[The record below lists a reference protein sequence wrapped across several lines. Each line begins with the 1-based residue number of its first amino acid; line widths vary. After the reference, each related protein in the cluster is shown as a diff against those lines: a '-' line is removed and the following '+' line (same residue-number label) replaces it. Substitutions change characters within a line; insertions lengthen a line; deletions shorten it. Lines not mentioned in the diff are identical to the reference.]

1 MEMLLYS
8 EVNILSIV
16 VMLII
21 AISAMR
27 INRPMTH
34 KTMLFVAS
42 VLLAALANAFDFVW
56 NLGMTYVQNISVDV
70 RCLINFC
77 YFVSLGASTYFWF
90 LYTETVFNGTRMS
103 KRNCILSAIP
113 LFVLAG
119 LLVTSYFTGCA
130 FYFDAD
136 GNYYRGPF
144 FFCQHVLAYG
154 YILLTSAVCL
164 KRAAATENY
173 DRKGELLTMAAFIVP
188 PVICALMQTF
198 LQQLPILSVGI
209 VVSFILV
216 FVQAVSNMI
225 SKDELTQIAN
235 RKEMLRYLSS
245 EIRNLKSEDNLYLM
259 FLDIDHFK
267 QVNDLYG
274 HAHGDKALTVMASVL
289 RRISAETEGFCA
301 RYGGDEFIFIIKC
314 SDEREVVQ
322 LKKKI
327 QQLARQRSRD
337 EKLEREL
344 SVSIGYVRYKTRMH
358 GIQQFIAAADAA
370 MYAERESIRAHQ
382 LH

>member
-1 MEMLLYS
+1 
-8 EVNILSIV
+8 
-16 VMLII
+16 
-21 AISAMR
+21 
-27 INRPMTH
+27 MT
-34 KTMLFVAS
+34 A
-42 VLLAALANAFDFVW
+42 
-56 NLGMTYVQNISVDV
+56 
-70 RCLINFC
+70 R
-77 YFVSLGASTYFWF
+77 
-90 LYTETVFNGTRMS
+90 
-103 KRNCILSAIP
+103 
-113 LFVLAG
+113 
-119 LLVTSYFTGCA
+119 
-130 FYFDAD
+130 
-136 GNYYRGPF
+136 
-144 FFCQHVLAYG
+144 
-154 YILLTSAVCL
+154 
-164 KRAAATENY
+164 
-173 DRKGELLTMAAFIVP
+173 GELLTMAAFIVP

-322 LKKKI
+322 L
-327 QQLARQRSRD
+327 
-337 EKLEREL
+337 
-344 SVSIGYVRYKTRMH
+344 
-358 GIQQFIAAADAA
+358 
-370 MYAERESIRAHQ
+370 
-382 LH
+382 